1 MDEGAAAKFAC
12 VKAMGTLNADANDL
26 YKLFLD
32 NERVHV
38 SSRARDGKRSIAGG
52 GAIRFFLDFGLRN
65 TEQVGCRAYGEK
77 ICQ

>member
-38 SSRARDGKRSIAGG
+38 SAGARDGRGSQGG
-52 GAIRFFLDFGLRN
+52 TIQVFLGFGVPNSKQGDCL
-65 TEQVGCRAYGEK
+65 VCGEK
-77 ICQ
+77 IAS